1 MAKELFMEKQQPV
14 QVIADKD
21 LLYVFICLNG
31 KEKIVDSPDLGDSDN
46 ASPISYIEYDYNQFV
61 VNRDSINLDDL
72 MINPD
77 KYLDYAANPEL
88 DNLKLE
94 KIAQSKNA
102 LAGYLSS
109 HPLFSDA
116 KYAEGRY
123 YTVTEEKQRQLTSK
137 MAMYN
142 LYSQQSLE
150 YPLLKWND
158 VGNICEDWTVEE
170 MTWYNNN
177 FKPSDSNKELPMK
190 LRLNLQRNISA
201 LIDNAQSFE
210 KVCRE
215 MWDDVQKGFLTDEKS
230 REVKEMKKDESGEEK
245 EIVSRVVK
253 EEFREEYQ
261 QKNKEMS
268 EKIEELSKETE
279 IYSIRLFDLDEFAD
293 SLPKDTILSVDDLFM
308 LTFMD
313 ENGEN
318 IVQD

>member
-1 MAKELFMEKQQPV
+1 MTKTGKVELSNYQ
-14 QVIADKD
+14 I
-21 LLYVFICLNG
+21 L
-31 KEKIVDSPDLGDSDN
+31 KIVS
-46 ASPISYIEYDYNQFV
+46 
-61 VNRDSINLDDL
+61 
-72 MINPD
+72 
-77 KYLDYAANPEL
+77 
-88 DNLKLE
+88 
-94 KIAQSKNA
+94 
-102 LAGYLSS
+102 
-109 HPLFSDA
+109 
-116 KYAEGRY
+116 
-123 YTVTEEKQRQLTSK
+123 
-137 MAMYN
+137 
-142 LYSQQSLE
+142 
-150 YPLLKWND
+150 
-158 VGNICEDWTVEE
+158 
-170 MTWYNNN
+170 WYNNN

-215 MWDDVQKGFLTDEKS
+215 MWDDVQKDFLTDEKS

>member
-1 MAKELFMEKQQPV
+1 MTKTGKVELSNYQ
-14 QVIADKD
+14 I
-21 LLYVFICLNG
+21 L
-31 KEKIVDSPDLGDSDN
+31 KIVS
-46 ASPISYIEYDYNQFV
+46 
-61 VNRDSINLDDL
+61 
-72 MINPD
+72 
-77 KYLDYAANPEL
+77 
-88 DNLKLE
+88 
-94 KIAQSKNA
+94 
-102 LAGYLSS
+102 
-109 HPLFSDA
+109 
-116 KYAEGRY
+116 
-123 YTVTEEKQRQLTSK
+123 
-137 MAMYN
+137 
-142 LYSQQSLE
+142 
-150 YPLLKWND
+150 
-158 VGNICEDWTVEE
+158 
-170 MTWYNNN
+170 WYNNN

-210 KVCRE
+210 KVCLE

-230 REVKEMKKDESGEEK
+230 REVKEMKKYESGEEK

>member
-1 MAKELFMEKQQPV
+1 MTKTGKVELSNYQ
-14 QVIADKD
+14 I
-21 LLYVFICLNG
+21 L
-31 KEKIVDSPDLGDSDN
+31 KIVS
-46 ASPISYIEYDYNQFV
+46 
-61 VNRDSINLDDL
+61 
-72 MINPD
+72 
-77 KYLDYAANPEL
+77 
-88 DNLKLE
+88 
-94 KIAQSKNA
+94 
-102 LAGYLSS
+102 
-109 HPLFSDA
+109 
-116 KYAEGRY
+116 
-123 YTVTEEKQRQLTSK
+123 
-137 MAMYN
+137 
-142 LYSQQSLE
+142 
-150 YPLLKWND
+150 
-158 VGNICEDWTVEE
+158 
-170 MTWYNNN
+170 WYNNN

-215 MWDDVQKGFLTDEKS
+215 MWGDVQKGFLTDEKS

-293 SLPKDTILSVDDLFM
+293 SLPEDTILSVDDLFM